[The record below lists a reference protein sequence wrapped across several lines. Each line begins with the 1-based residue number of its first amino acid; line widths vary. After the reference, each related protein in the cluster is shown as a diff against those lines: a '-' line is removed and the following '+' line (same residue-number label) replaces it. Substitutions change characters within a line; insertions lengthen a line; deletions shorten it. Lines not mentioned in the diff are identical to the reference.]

1 MRFSFGTSFCDPT
14 HLCAMARAAEEAG
27 WDAICVPD
35 HVAIPQSMQA
45 SYPDGI
51 DADAGLPLTAPW
63 PDPWS
68 MIASMAAV
76 TERLEFF
83 TCIYILPLRDPFLTA
98 KAVSTVAAL
107 SAGRVAL
114 GVGVGWMED
123 EFDLLKQSFRGRG
136 KRSDEI
142 IEVLRKLWTGET
154 VEHHGELYDFDPV
167 VMLPKPPKPVPIW
180 IGGGAEPVLRRAARI
195 GDGWIASGQTLA
207 ELEKVIDKLR
217 RYRAEYGRADEPFE
231 VLAGGAAA
239 LDLDEYRRMEEMGVT
254 CALWEPWHELGEGA
268 TSLEAKLDSIR
279 RFADETIHK
288 LG

>member
-1 MRFSFGTSFCDPT
+1 MRFAFGTSFCDPT

-35 HVAIPQSMQA
+35 HVAIPQTMRA
-45 SYPDGI
+45 SYPDGES
-51 DADAGLPLTAPW
+51 AFPLEAAW
-63 PDPWS
+63 PEPWS

-136 KRSDEI
+136 RRSDEI
-142 IEVLRKLWTGET
+142 IEVLRKLWTGEM
-154 VEHHGELYDFDPV
+154 VEHHGELYDFDPL

-195 GDGWIASGQTLA
+195 GDGWIASGQPLA
-207 ELEKVIDKLR
+207 ELEEVIDKLH
-217 RYRAEYGRADEPFE
+217 RYRAEYGRADRPFE
-231 VLAGGAAA
+231 VLAGGYTDIG
-239 LDLDEYRRMEEMGVT
+239 LDGYRRMEEMGVS
-254 CALWEPWHELGEGA
+254 CALWEPWGHQLGGPA
-268 TSLEAKLDSIR
+268 ASLEGKLDTIK